1 MDTSS
6 ILRAAARWMKM
17 IIAVKLGVQSMGLDQ
32 MRVRRRISLYLV
44 LVLAVQ
50 KEGTYETNQT

>member
-1 MDTSS
+1 
-6 ILRAAARWMKM
+6 MKM